1 VAVLLHGTRQ
11 PIAPWEQAA
20 HLLDYGFATAP
31 GTRVGTLIEPDPAL
45 VAAKPDTAADDA
57 GASARAAGIMPA
69 TDAMPVRV
77 GVAIIGAIIV
87 FALIM
92 VARSLNRRPQN

>member
-1 VAVLLHGTRQ
+1 
-11 PIAPWEQAA
+11 
-20 HLLDYGFATAP
+20 
-31 GTRVGTLIEPDPAL
+31 
-45 VAAKPDTAADDA
+45 
-57 GASARAAGIMPA
+57 
-69 TDAMPVRV
+69 MPVRV